1 LVDDTRTAL
10 AIPRV
15 VHDSDGPIEVRP
27 LSARETVLLIEK
39 LVGIGMLVRGE
50 MKAAKDEDFMAG
62 LLRILQK
69 YPDQVLGLIEGA
81 TDLEPGKLGDRKT
94 ETLFEVSI
102 AFLELH
108 EGALNR
114 FFDLQATWERVAGK
128 VTRRLSSSST
138 SSSAQDGA
146 TPTSSNGSPSKQSNN
161 SLEQLSLERS
171 ETDSVN

>member
-1 LVDDTRTAL
+1 MVDDTRTAL

-15 VHDSDGPIEVRP
+15 VNDTDGPIEVRP

-39 LVGIGMLVRGE
+39 LVGIGMLVRAE

-69 YPDQVLGLIEGA
+69 YPDQVLGLMEGA

-94 ETLFEVSI
+94 ETLFEVAI
-102 AFLELH
+102 VFLELH

-114 FFDLQATWERVAGK
+114 FFELQATWERVAGK

-138 SSSAQDGA
+138 SSSAQAGA
-146 TPTSSNGSPSKQSNN
+146 TPTSSNGSPSKESNN
-161 SLEQLSLERS
+161 LPEQLSLETS
-171 ETDSVN
+171 ENDLAA